1 MEKEYKQKEIKEIA
15 NLIINHSPSKKICF
29 HGEMGAGKT
38 TLIKAIV
45 KELGGQGEAS
55 SPTFGIVNEYNDA
68 QNNTLAYHFDF
79 YRLNDES
86 EALDFGV
93 EDYLYSNHWVFMEW
107 PDKIGSLIPEDATHL
122 SISIHDTTTRILK
135 IPS

>member
-1 MEKEYKQKEIKEIA
+1 MKKEYKQEEIKEIA
-15 NLIINHSPSKKICF
+15 KFIIEKSPSKKICF

-55 SPTFGIVNEYNDA
+55 SPTFGIVNEYSDA

-93 EDYLYSNHWVFMEW
+93 EDYLYSNYWVFMEW
-107 PDKIGSLIPEDATHL
+107 PDKLPNLIPEDATH
-122 SISIHDTTTRILK
+122 ISITIINKTTRIIE